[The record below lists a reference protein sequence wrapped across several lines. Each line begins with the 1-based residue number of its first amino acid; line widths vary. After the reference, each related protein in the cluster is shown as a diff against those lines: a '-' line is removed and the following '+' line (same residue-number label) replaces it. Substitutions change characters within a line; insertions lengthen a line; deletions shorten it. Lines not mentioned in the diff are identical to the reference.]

1 VEHLSE
7 STQVLFIRKR
17 PPLSQPSKDLAGD
30 LAVKK
35 FRVSLQWKFFLCIVL
50 IIFPSL
56 GIIFAWAG
64 FQNKQQS
71 DNQVVNQARILAR
84 QIVLTRQWVTDCG
97 GIFVDL
103 QSRGARD
110 IACFFD
116 DKLQTSRGLYQR
128 FTPAMVTRKLSQ
140 YSTRQDL
147 YRFRLASLN
156 PLNPENAPDGF
167 EREAINLFR
176 TRKVNETFRFADNG
190 GKQYF
195 QYMVPLYLEKQC
207 LECHNREGDDVNSV
221 RGGLSVFLNVG
232 EMKSAAR
239 KNHLRLAIAGTG
251 LIFMTIFTLFVLMR
265 RFVIKPMKS
274 LEEMTDEIGKGNLAA
289 RVNIKTGDEFEKL
302 GQRFNTMAHSLSIG
316 RDHLQERI
324 AQATKELS
332 DANRELQTLDKMK
345 SDFLANMSHE
355 LRTPLTVVRGGID
368 YLNRTIKKED
378 NRNYL
383 EIIDK
388 NLARLIHLVSDLF
401 DYTKI
406 EAQKSEWSF
415 DQANLSVLIEEV
427 VEIISPLSIGKDIV
441 INYENPG
448 DILVEM
454 DLERIEQV
462 LVNLIENAI
471 KFSDRETEINI
482 AIEEGPTHVT
492 VSVRDQGVGIS
503 IENLKTIFQKF
514 STVPS
519 AGISKPEGTGLG
531 LAICKAI
538 IEAHDGKIWAESIK
552 GESSTFYFSLLKKR
566 PQPPEPYSRT
576 DNN

>member
-1 VEHLSE
+1 M
-7 STQVLFIRKR
+7 
-17 PPLSQPSKDLAGD
+17 
-30 LAVKK
+30 KK

-50 IIFPSL
+50 IIFPTL
-56 GIIFAWAG
+56 GIIFTWAG
-64 FQNKQQS
+64 IQNKSQS
-71 DNQVVNQARILAR
+71 DEQVVNQARILAR

-97 GIFVDL
+97 GIFVDI
-103 QSRGARD
+103 QSQGAKD

-116 DKLQTSRGLYQR
+116 DKLHTNHGEFQR

-156 PLNPENAPDGF
+156 PLNPENEPDGF

-176 TRKVNETFRFADNG
+176 TQKVNETFRFANNNG
-190 GKQYF
+190 SQYF

-207 LECHNREGDDVNSV
+207 LECHNREGDSVNAI
-221 RGGLSVFLNVG
+221 RGGLSVFLNVE
-232 EMKSAAR
+232 EMMSSAH
-239 KNHLRLAIAGTG
+239 KNHQKLAIAGTG

-265 RFVIKPMKS
+265 RFVIKPLKS
-274 LEEMTDEIGKGNLAA
+274 LEEMTDEISSGNLEA
-289 RVNIKTGDEFEKL
+289 RVNINTGDEFDKL
-302 GQRFNTMAHSLSIG
+302 GHRFNTMAQSLSVG
-316 RDHLQERI
+316 RDQLQERI
-324 AQATKELS
+324 GLATKELS
-332 DANRELQTLDKMK
+332 DANRELQTLDKLK

-415 DQANLSVLIEEV
+415 DQANLSVLIVEV
-427 VEIISPLSIGKDIV
+427 VEIISPLTMGKDIS
-441 INYENPG
+441 NKYDNPG

-462 LVNLIENAI
+462 LVNLIENAL
-471 KFSDRETEINI
+471 KFSDRETEIRI
-482 AIEEGPTHVT
+482 RIEENQTYATVCVT
-492 VSVRDQGVGIS
+492 DQGVGIS
-503 IENLKTIFQKF
+503 EENLDSIFQKF

-519 AGISKPEGTGLG
+519 AGINKPEGTGLG

-538 IEAHDGKIWAESIK
+538 IEAHDGKIWAESVK
-552 GESSTFYFSLLKKR
+552 GKSSTFYFSLLKKR
-566 PQPPEPYSRT
+566 PQPPEPDSRT
-576 DNN
+576 ADETV